1 VNMTLMHEK
10 TYHAL
15 EHDWDD
21 MHAAILDWLQKDP
34 VKAVEL
40 LRAQFAR
47 ATELWKANGKEEAT
61 AS

>member
-1 VNMTLMHEK
+1 
-10 TYHAL
+10 
-15 EHDWDD
+15 

-34 VKAVEL
+34 AKAVEL

-47 ATELWKANGKEEAT
+47 ATALWMANGKEEAT